1 MMTGSPVPTHAMV
14 LAAGLGLRM
23 RPLTLTCPKPLLTV
37 AGITLLDHALD
48 RLAAAGVGTAVVN
61 YCYLGEMIAAHL
73 AGRPEPRLILSP
85 EPEPLETGGGIKR
98 ALPHLGDA
106 PFVSAN
112 ADILWLDGAVPAVRR
127 LAEAWESAQM
137 DALLLMM
144 PVERAHGYHGKGDFE
159 LAADGRLVRPAK
171 GASAP
176 LVFSGVQII
185 SPRLFDNT
193 PEGPFSTNLVWDHAL
208 PAGRL
213 RGLVHDG
220 EWFHV
225 GTPEALQA
233 TNDWFDSHGEGLHD
247 SGRLLVRR

>member
-1 MMTGSPVPTHAMV
+1 MTGIPVFTRAMV
-14 LAAGLGLRM
+14 LAAGLGVRM
-23 RPLTLTCPKPLLTV
+23 RPLTLTCPKPLLRV

-48 RLAAAGVGTAVVN
+48 RLAVAGVETAVVN

-73 AGRPEPRLILSP
+73 GGRAAPRIVLSP

-98 ALPHLGDA
+98 ALRHLGDR
-106 PFVSAN
+106 PFVSVN

-127 LAEAWESAQM
+127 LAEAWDPVRM

-144 PVERAHGYHGKGDFE
+144 PVERAHGYHGRGDF
-159 LAADGRLVRPAK
+159 AIDTNCRLLRPAE
-171 GASAP
+171 GESAP
-176 LVFSGVQII
+176 YVFSGVQII
-185 SPRLFDNT
+185 SPRLFADT
-193 PEGPFSTNLVWDHAL
+193 PEGAFSTNLVWDRAL

-213 RGLVHDG
+213 CGLVHDG

-233 TNDWFDSHGEGLHD
+233 TNDWFESHGEGLHD
-247 SGRLLVRR
+247 SGRLLLRR

>member
-1 MMTGSPVPTHAMV
+1 MMSEISVPTHAMV
-14 LAAGLGLRM
+14 LAAGLGVRM

-48 RLAAAGVGTAVVN
+48 RLAAAGVETAVVN
-61 YCYLGEMIAAHL
+61 YCYLGDMIAAHL
-73 AGRPEPRLILSP
+73 GGRAAPRIVLSP

-98 ALPHLGDA
+98 ALHHLGEA
-106 PFVSAN
+106 PFVSVN

-127 LAEAWESAQM
+127 LAEAWDPERM
-137 DALLLMM
+137 DALLLLM
-144 PVERAHGYHGKGDFE
+144 PVERAHGYHGLGDFDIE
-159 LAADGRLVRPAK
+159 IDGRLRRPPR
-171 GASAP
+171 GERAP
-176 LVFSGVQII
+176 YVFSGVQII
-185 SPRLFDNT
+185 SPRLFEGT
-193 PEGPFSTNLVWDHAL
+193 PDGPFSTNLVWDRAL

-233 TNDWFDSHGEGLHD
+233 TNDWFDRHGDRLHD
-247 SGRLLVRR
+247 SGRLLVR

>member
-1 MMTGSPVPTHAMV
+1 MTGIAVPTHAMV
-14 LAAGLGLRM
+14 LAAGLGVRM
-23 RPLTLTCPKPLLTV
+23 RPLTLTRPKPLLTV

-73 AGRPEPRLILSP
+73 GGRAEPRIVLSP

-98 ALPHLGDA
+98 ALHHLGEA

-127 LAEAWESAQM
+127 LAEAWDPARM

-144 PVERAHGYHGKGDFE
+144 PVERAHGYPGCGDFALE
-159 LAADGRLVRPAK
+159 TDGRLVRPAQ
-171 GASAP
+171 GGSAP

-185 SPRLFDNT
+185 SPRLFADT
-193 PEGPFSTNLVWDHAL
+193 PEGPFSTNLVWDRAL

-213 RGLVHDG
+213 HGLVHDG

-233 TNDWFDSHGEGLHD
+233 TNEWFERHGQCLHD
-247 SGRLLVRR
+247 SGRLLVR

>member
-1 MMTGSPVPTHAMV
+1 MTGKQVPTHAMV
-14 LAAGLGLRM
+14 LAAGLGVRM
-23 RPLTLTCPKPLLTV
+23 RPLTLTRPKPLLTV

-61 YCYLGEMIAAHL
+61 YCYLGEMIAEHL
-73 AGRPEPRLILSP
+73 GGRASPRIVLSP

-98 ALPHLGDA
+98 ALHHLGDE
-106 PFVSAN
+106 PFVSVN

-127 LAEAWESAQM
+127 LAEAWDPARM

-144 PVERAHGYHGKGDFE
+144 PVERAHGYHGRGDFNIE
-159 LAADGRLVRPAK
+159 TDGRLARPPK
-171 GASAP
+171 GEGAP

-185 SPRLFDNT
+185 APHLFAET
-193 PEGPFSTNLVWDHAL
+193 PEGPFSTNLVWDRVL

-233 TNDWFDSHGEGLHD
+233 TNDWFDLHGERLHD
-247 SGRLLVRR
+247 SGRLLVR